1 MKKLLSLMLAVLMVV
16 SAIPALAEGKVK
28 ITQAKDSY
36 DPQTGA
42 TALTVENGTAADIT
56 VTVEV
61 YDEAA
66 KITIH
71 TINFV
76 VPAGTSFEMP
86 SALYKA
92 LPEKGDINTYRY
104 KITTSNNVKQTFYF
118 AQKLVKY
125 DEFNNP
131 IYEQLINKRYANNT
145 ASSFG
150 PHFRDLT
157 PSLTDLWYMFTPLD
171 LTRQGRQTY
180 ELVASNM
187 YVIGEVYV
195 DVSGDTVLITYHNYY
210 DGKGGNTEQK
220 QEYLNIFGSY
230 QDVVIPNDEPLKSY
244 IDPFTKFRFGVPFS
258 IQFDLNGDT
267 NVLMS
272 VRNVVSYWKFPKPVN
287 TEFRRFWEN
296 SPANAALRNS
306 MLLLM
311 DPIVMP
317 TFAPT
322 VAPGK

>member
-1 MKKLLSLMLAVLMVV
+1 
-16 SAIPALAEGKVK
+16 
-28 ITQAKDSY
+28 
-36 DPQTGA
+36 
-42 TALTVENGTAADIT
+42 
-56 VTVEV
+56 
-61 YDEAA
+61 
-66 KITIH
+66 
-71 TINFV
+71 
-76 VPAGTSFEMP
+76 
-86 SALYKA
+86 
-92 LPEKGDINTYRY
+92 
-104 KITTSNNVKQTFYF
+104 
-118 AQKLVKY
+118 
-125 DEFNNP
+125 
-131 IYEQLINKRYANNT
+131 
-145 ASSFG
+145 
-150 PHFRDLT
+150 
-157 PSLTDLWYMFTPLD
+157 
-171 LTRQGRQTY
+171 
-180 ELVASNM
+180 M

-230 QDVVIPNDEPLKSY
+230 QDVVIPNDVSLKSY